1 MNFHGWIAL
10 PLETKARE
18 IGISVSADSI
28 ECGQF
33 IEVMFQILD
42 SKKISYEKFKKKCLP
57 YKDIPASGI
66 PEEKSF
72 DLYDD
77 FKSLIQMT

>member
-18 IGISVSADSI
+18 IGISVTADSI

-42 SKKISYEKFKKKCLP
+42 SKKISYEEFKKKCLP
-57 YKDIPASGI
+57 YKCKHASDI

-72 DLYDD
+72 ELYND
-77 FKSLIQMT
+77 FQSLIQKI